1 MWHPPGRFR
10 WLAHLTAVCL
20 LAGPARPPIV
30 AQAPAAALRIV
41 IVEGED
47 AVNIIQ
53 QKTAVAPVV
62 EVRDRNDQPV
72 AGAVVTFAIQGG
84 RHASFAAGAN
94 TLTVTTN
101 AAGRAVVGGLT
112 PTGTGAVQI
121 NVAAAFQGQTA
132 AATITQTN
140 FATAAQAASAGSSA
154 SGTSAGAAG
163 GGGGIGAG
171 TITALSA
178 AAAGGIAGAYVYK
191 QYQRGEAPV
200 VDGVSAI
207 PSEVGIQGA
216 STFQFSFGGTS
227 HGDITVIWDF
237 GDGTRTSTFIP
248 VDGLPPEEAMAPQ
261 HTFTT
266 AGTFTVRMTM
276 TDAWDRSASGQ
287 VTVTIR
293 SLNGRWRLTSNGSFF
308 DLIQSGATVSGG
320 LTSASGQNLGT
331 VSGSVRTQVF
341 NRATPNL
348 TLTVTPAAGGTPSA
362 FNGTTRFETADLIDG
377 VFSSG
382 TTTVTTNITRQ

>member
-1 MWHPPGRFR
+1 
-10 WLAHLTAVCL
+10 
-20 LAGPARPPIV
+20 V

-84 RHASFAAGAN
+84 RHASFAGGAN
-94 TLTVTTN
+94 TLTLTTN

-163 GGGGIGAG
+163 GGGGIGVG

-178 AAAGGIAGAYVYK
+178 AAAGGIAGAYA
-191 QYQRGEAPV
+191 YQRYQSGEAPV
-200 VDGVSAI
+200 VQGVTAI

-216 STFQFSFGGTS
+216 STFDFSFGGTS
-227 HGDITVIWDF
+227 HGDITITWDF

-248 VDGLPPEEAMAPQ
+248 ADEPPPPESMIPR
-261 HTFTT
+261 HTFNT
-266 AGTFTVRMTM
+266 AGTFTVRLTV
-276 TDAWDRSASGQ
+276 TDESERSASGQ
-287 VTVTIR
+287 VTVTIK

-308 DLIQSGATVSGG
+308 DLNQSGATVSGA
-320 LTSASGQNLGT
+320 LTSAAGQNLGA
-331 VSGSVRTQVF
+331 VSGSVRAQMMD
-341 NRATPNL
+341 RSAPNL
-348 TLTVTPAAGGTPSA
+348 TLTVTPAAGGPPIA

-382 TTTVTTNITRQ
+382 TTNVPTNITRQ